1 MSVHLLLG
9 SVQEMPRSAAVGRAL
24 SGVLAAVLVVGLL
37 FAVLISP
44 ARASV
49 ETVTA
54 ELVNEARAD
63 AGAEPLSHHAGL
75 STVAAGWA
83 ERMAREGAMWH
94 NPNVADE
101 IPSGWTS
108 WAENVA
114 YSSDPTAAVLHG
126 LLMNSSSHRA
136 NILDRRFTHIGIGF
150 ATDSRGYGYM
160 AQVFATYPST
170 SPEPPRTPRPRP
182 RPQPEQEKPEPEAP
196 ATTRPQED
204 DRPAPRPSPGPS
216 PSPGPAPASSP
227 QPGDELPSGW
237 LGPGADPEAVTE
249 LQRDLVTLGWS
260 GVADDG
266 DYGPVTTAA
275 VLELQARHGLL
286 TDGLVGPATQAV
298 LRSELDAAGPVD
310 DDDDDDAPV
319 REPEEAPSRVPRRP
333 ALTVQAAAHSD
344 EDDVTALVLPVRP
357 PAGSVPWQGLT
368 AGGLVLGGGYAAAVG
383 SWRRRTMLAEMAT
396 EARRRRDAVLATV
409 YGT

>member
-1 MSVHLLLG
+1 M
-9 SVQEMPRSAAVGRAL
+9 
-24 SGVLAAVLVVGLL
+24 
-37 FAVLISP
+37 
-44 ARASV
+44 
-49 ETVTA
+49 
-54 ELVNEARAD
+54 
-63 AGAEPLSHHAGL
+63 
-75 STVAAGWA
+75 
-83 ERMAREGAMWH
+83 
-94 NPNVADE
+94 
-101 IPSGWTS
+101 
-108 WAENVA
+108 
-114 YSSDPTAAVLHG
+114 
-126 LLMNSSSHRA
+126 
-136 NILDRRFTHIGIGF
+136 
-150 ATDSRGYGYM
+150 
-160 AQVFATYPST
+160 
-170 SPEPPRTPRPRP
+170 
-182 RPQPEQEKPEPEAP
+182 
-196 ATTRPQED
+196 
-204 DRPAPRPSPGPS
+204 
-216 PSPGPAPASSP
+216 
-227 QPGDELPSGW
+227 
-237 LGPGADPEAVTE
+237 
-249 LQRDLVTLGWS
+249 
-260 GVADDG
+260 ADDG